1 MQMRVCLERDMRAC
15 ARGLAAQSFLMY
27 NLVCLEEENPW
38 LGLVDVPLLNQ
49 RLAHKRGAFERMVIA
64 ASRSSSHRPAGC
76 GYNRPLCTV
85 SGNRPLIR
93 AAHAWGLDRIA

>member
-1 MQMRVCLERDMRAC
+1 MICTRAP
-15 ARGLAAQSFLMY
+15 RRLAAQSFLMY

-64 ASRSSSHRPAGC
+64 ASRSSRRPAGC
-76 GYNRPLCTV
+76 ALG
-85 SGNRPLIR
+85 GNVIGRCIL
-93 AAHAWGLDRIA
+93 